1 MPRSE
6 PGEGPGSLR
15 SAVAPAQAELAT
27 TILRVTEPKRED
39 DAPLEREVR
48 EAARGE
54 SSRTPA
60 LVIGGVGGVIAIVVA
75 LIAVV
80 AFLIW
85 WLA

>member
-1 MPRSE
+1 MSE
-6 PGEGPGSLR
+6 PQRP
-15 SAVAPAQAELAT
+15 
-27 TILRVTEPKRED
+27 D

-54 SSRTPA
+54 SERTPA
-60 LVIGGVGGVIAIVVA
+60 LVLGGMAG

-80 AFLIW
+80 VVIVAVIAFLIF

>member
-1 MPRSE
+1 MADP
-6 PGEGPGSLR
+6 
-15 SAVAPAQAELAT
+15 QALASG
-27 TILRVTEPKRED
+27 IIGRVTEPKRPD

-54 SSRTPA
+54 SERTPA
-60 LVIGGVGGVIAIVVA
+60 LVLGGVGG

-80 AFLIW
+80 VGILVVIAFLIF